1 MVEIQKSHILHKH
14 EDFLEVK
21 KQGRCAHFTVL
32 DDGGAGDALTDEKI
46 KSIISDSIDKG
57 VFTFSGRSQTK
68 EITIDGSHLIRVKM
82 TPVVP
87 LLHSIVTYIRKHI
100 LEPLFGKGSALT
112 KHITKEF
119 RAVVE
124 KMPEKE
130 QKKLLKDLRITPGE
144 HYALAYFG
152 PLIKNWPV
160 EEKVNFITEV
170 LRGAYVQIED
180 GGAFY
185 DKWIHEVPHKA
196 ERKSSHESCA
206 AQYSFQGPLFK
217 ECLFSKK
224 KVVEN
229 GVEREVTWFQLER
242 YPMGRMYT
250 VPHILTWVLYK
261 ISGENQGPHG
271 ESAHTEKNNPIVLST
286 QVAN

>member
-1 MVEIQKSHILHKH
+1 MVKITGSHTVHKH
-14 EDFLEVK
+14 EDYVEVK
-21 KQGRCAHFTVL
+21 KQGRCAHFTVI
-32 DDGGAGDALTDEKI
+32 DDGGAGDALTDDKI
-46 KSIISDSIDKG
+46 KTIISGSIASG

-68 EITIDGSHLIRVKM
+68 EITIEGAYVIKVKM
-82 TPVVP
+82 KPVVP
-87 LLHSIVTYIRKHI
+87 FIHSIVTYIKRNI
-100 LEPLFGKGSALT
+100 IEPLFGKGSALT

-119 RAVVE
+119 RKVVE
-124 KMPEKE
+124 AMPEKA
-130 QKKLLKDLRITPGE
+130 QKKLLSDMRITPGE

-152 PLIKNWPV
+152 PIIKDWPKEQKLEFV
-160 EEKVNFITEV
+160 TQV
-170 LRGAYVQIED
+170 LKGAYVQIED
-180 GGAFY
+180 GGKFY
-185 DKWIHEVPHKA
+185 DEWLEEVPHKA

-229 GVEREVTWFQLER
+229 GVAREVTWFQLER

-261 ISGENQGPHG
+261 ISGHNQGPHG
-271 ESAHTEKNNPIVLST
+271 ASEHTEKNNPIVLT
-286 QVAN
+286 PVPHK